1 MLRIGLTGGIGGGK
15 STVAKIFE
23 ILGVPVYYAD
33 VAAKKLM
40 LENNELVEK
49 LRGYFGEQ
57 AYTIDGNLNREYLA
71 DIIFKNEKALT
82 QMNKIV
88 HPYVFDD
95 YDKWHLQKRNVPY
108 TIKEAALIFETN
120 HHINLNKVIEV
131 YAPLSI
137 RIQRVLLRD
146 NLLKSEIE
154 NRISRQLPEE
164 KKLHL
169 ADYIIYNDGS
179 YALIQQVVNIHRQLL
194 IKKATNSK

>member
-1 MLRIGLTGGIGGGK
+1 M
-15 STVAKIFE
+15 
-23 ILGVPVYYAD
+23 
-33 VAAKKLM
+33 
-40 LENNELVEK
+40 
-49 LRGYFGEQ
+49 
-57 AYTIDGNLNREYLA
+57 
-71 DIIFKNEKALT
+71 
-82 QMNKIV
+82 
-88 HPYVFDD
+88 
-95 YDKWHLQKRNVPY
+95 
-108 TIKEAALIFETN
+108 IFETN